1 MLAVFFVAAAGSS
14 AQSARP
20 GGAGRSGHFSGWQSR
35 GIGGGGALYSPTWSP
50 FDNNEI
56 YMATDMTPVYHTKN
70 SGRTWHALPFFELR
84 GGIESQV
91 RFSSDPLVLYSI
103 RLADDLRT
111 PVKSI
116 DGGQTW
122 AALAGDPTWGETY
135 SLWVD
140 PASTERVLLSSYGE
154 MFFSEDGGISF
165 STKWSASDLHIA
177 GVLFH
182 GQEIFVGTQVG
193 LLVSDDG
200 GLTFTA
206 AGVAGI
212 PGDEAIVS
220 FAGAHQGSTT
230 RLWAVTLGS
239 GDVWPLVTGSDFEVF
254 QGVYRL
260 DWGEAAWA
268 DVGVSLPA
276 DDRPFFVA
284 ASPDDIQSV
293 WLAGGSTSTYAP
305 IVYRSIDGG
314 YLWTSVLLTE
324 NNANIVTGWAGYHGD
339 TDWWWGE
346 FALGFAVSP
355 TDADRAIITDLGFC
369 HLTTDGGTTW
379 TQAYVDP
386 DDANPMG
393 SPTPKGRSYRGVGV
407 EDTSVWW
414 LNWPD
419 QETLFASFT
428 DIRGIRSTDG
438 GLSWASGF
446 SLGLPHNSTYHV
458 VEQPT
463 TGVLFG
469 ATSSVHDLYQSTY
482 LQDDRI
488 DGGEGAVVI
497 SVNDGETWEVLHSF
511 GHPVVWLSFDP
522 ADEDTLYASVVHSDD
537 GGIWVT
543 HDLDQGVGASWIRL
557 AEPPRTEGHPFL
569 LRVLNDGALV
579 VAYSGRRDSGGDFT
593 MSSGVYYSVDGGQT
607 WLDRSDPG
615 MLRWTK
621 DIVLD
626 PHDPTQN
633 TWLVAVFSH
642 WGHYPNEVGG
652 LYRTIDRGLSWQ
664 RISDAYRVESCTID
678 PLNPE
683 TAWMTTEAAGL
694 WQSIDFQSATPTF
707 SLVEDYPIGHPVR
720 VFFNPYDQ
728 SELWTVSFGGG
739 IHVLGAVLFVDG
751 FEVGD
756 TSGWTFV
763 VP

>member
-1 MLAVFFVAAAGSS
+1 MAVLLVASAGFS

-20 GGAGRSGHFSGWQSR
+20 GGAGRSGNPPGWQSR

-50 FDNNEI
+50 FDANEL
-56 YMATDMTPVYHTKN
+56 YMATDMTPVYHTEDL
-70 SGRTWHALPFFELR
+70 GRTWHALPFFELQ

-122 AALAGDPTWGETY
+122 AALAGDPTWGEAY

-140 PASTERVLLSSYGE
+140 PASTERVLLSDYGE
-154 MFFSEDGGISF
+154 LFFSDDGGASF
-165 STKWSASDLHIA
+165 SSKWSASDLHIA
-177 GVLFH
+177 GVLFL

-193 LLVSDDG
+193 LLVSGDG
-200 GLTFTA
+200 GVTFTA

-220 FAGAHQGSTT
+220 FAGGHQGNTT
-230 RLWAVTLGS
+230 RLWVVTLGS
-239 GDVWPLVTGSDFEVF
+239 GDVWPLVTGSDFDVF

-260 DWGEAAWA
+260 NWGDSAWT
-268 DVGVSLPA
+268 DIGSSLPS

-284 ASPDDIQSV
+284 AAQNDIQSV

-305 IVYRSIDGG
+305 IVYRSSNGG
-314 YLWTSVLLTE
+314 ESWLSVLLTE
-324 NNANIVTGWAGYHGD
+324 NNTNIVTGWAGYHGD

-355 TDADRAIITDLGFC
+355 NDGNRAIITDLGFA
-369 HLTTDGGTTW
+369 HLTTDGGATW
-379 TQAYVDP
+379 NQAYVEP

-393 SPTPKGRSYRGVGV
+393 SPTPKGGTYRGVGV

-414 LNWPD
+414 LNWPA
-419 QETLFASFT
+419 EGTIFASFT

-438 GLSWASGF
+438 GVSWSSGF
-446 SLGLPHNSTYHV
+446 SLDLPHNSTYHV
-458 VEQPT
+458 VEHPES
-463 TGVLFG
+463 GALYG
-469 ATSSVHDLYQSTY
+469 ATSTVHDLYQSTY
-482 LQDDRI
+482 LADDRI
-488 DGGEGAVVI
+488 DGGDGGIVV
-497 SVNDGETWEVLHSF
+497 SLNDGETWQVLHDF
-511 GHPVVWLSFDP
+511 DHPVVWLAFDP
-522 ADEDTLYASVVHSDD
+522 GDSNTLYATVVHSSA

-543 HDLDQGVGASWIRL
+543 HDLDQGVAASWVRL
-557 AEPPRTEGHPFL
+557 AAPPRTQGHPFL
-569 LRVLNDGALV
+569 LEVLNDGALV
-579 VAYSGRRDSGGDFT
+579 VTYSGRRDTEGDFT
-593 MSSGVYYSVDGGQT
+593 MSSGVFYSIDGGQN
-607 WLDRSDPG
+607 WLDRSDSA
-615 MLRWTK
+615 MVRWTK
-621 DIVLD
+621 DIVVD

-652 LYRTIDRGLSWQ
+652 LYRTTDRGLNWQ
-664 RISDAYRVESCTID
+664 RISDAYRVESCTVD

-694 WQSIDFQSATPTF
+694 WRSSDFQSAAPTF

-720 VFFNPYDQ
+720 VFYNPHDR

-739 IHVLGAVLFVDG
+739 IHVLGATLFGDG
-751 FEVGD
+751 FEQGD
-756 TSGWTFV
+756 TSGWTLV
-763 VP
+763 MP